1 MKKSTPVN
9 QRVDFKRSIKS
20 IIMFAVDVINVA
32 ILDFFLITACLTQ
45 SHLVFAGAFKVIFGF
60 NIITAVHHRC
70 NPKESKNRLHKVYS

>member
-1 MKKSTPVN
+1 
-9 QRVDFKRSIKS
+9 
-20 IIMFAVDVINVA
+20 MFAVDLINAV

-70 NPKESKNRLHKVYS
+70 NPKESKNRLRKVYSW